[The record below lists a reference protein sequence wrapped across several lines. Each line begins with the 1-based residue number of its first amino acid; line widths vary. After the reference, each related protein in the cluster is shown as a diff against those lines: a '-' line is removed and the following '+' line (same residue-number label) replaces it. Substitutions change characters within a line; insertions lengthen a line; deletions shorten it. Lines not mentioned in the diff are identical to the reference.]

1 MNMPKSNCYNPQT
14 MCRSTAVKLPKGRR
28 GTAFLLL
35 VVALVI
41 VVMAC
46 TQAFVRAEVTSRRNG
61 KNQRNLKQLQAAIDA
76 TRQLLAVDHFATISL
91 PLNEET
97 AERIEITRQ
106 EDAITARWMQ
116 GDTET
121 ESLTRTTQ

>member
-46 TQAFVRAEVTSRRNG
+46 TQAFVRAEVTSRRNE
-61 KNQRNLKQLQAAIDA
+61 KNQRNLKQLQAAIDS
-76 TRQLLAVDHFATISL
+76 TRQLLAVDHFTTISL